1 MVDARG
7 YRASLDFFV
16 SETMVLIGFMNHS
29 WCFCGWLF
37 HAVDIS
43 FAAFDVVMSENLR
56 AVTVGSGLDY
66 FS

>member
-1 MVDARG
+1 
-7 YRASLDFFV
+7 
-16 SETMVLIGFMNHS
+16 MVLTGFMNHS

-66 FS
+66 FSWVANGIF